1 MGEYFGLFF
10 SYKMTLMFFYYYL
23 KCVCC
28 CRKHP
33 SQGKDMGIAGAQG
46 LFLLCVQMRQEV
58 CKRTSHRKAALVI
71 CSVVSLNILTPN

>member
-58 CKRTSHRKAALVI
+58 RFLQKSCPGSTSKY
-71 CSVVSLNILTPN
+71 PNP

>member
-58 CKRTSHRKAALVI
+58 CKCASYRKAALV
-71 CSVVSLNILTPN
+71 VHLNILTLN